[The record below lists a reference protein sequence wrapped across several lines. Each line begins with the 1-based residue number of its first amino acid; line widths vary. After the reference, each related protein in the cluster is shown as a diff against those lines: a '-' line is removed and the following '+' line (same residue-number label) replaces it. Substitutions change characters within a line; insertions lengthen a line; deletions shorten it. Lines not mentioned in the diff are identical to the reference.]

1 MSKQASPTVIGI
13 FTLAGLV
20 IAGVALMLFGA
31 GTYFKQTYPVLLHF
45 EMSANG
51 LQVGSDVRFGGVRIG
66 KVKSINV
73 LVDRKQNRKIIPVL
87 VELNEKDLKLINTEE
102 GGGIDFSTRDGV
114 ARAVKEGLRAGM
126 KQQSLV
132 TGQLY
137 IEFDIVPDT
146 PGFTYQSRNKPP
158 YPVVPTIGTEMDEL
172 ISGISDGLKKFNALD
187 LNSVMTE
194 LRDVLVSA
202 KKQIDGIEVREIN
215 DNLTRITRDVR
226 NITSNEKLGD
236 AVDNLNHALAEID
249 ELTAKANAGID
260 PLLAELNAVIAK
272 TEAGIARIEE
282 AATEI
287 SKVSNPRA
295 PAMLRLQDVLSETER
310 ASRALKELT
319 AELQRDPSALLRGKA
334 TPK

>member
-236 AVDNLNHALAEID
+236 AVDNLNHALVEID

>member
-1 MSKQASPTVIGI
+1 MSKKASPTVIGI
-13 FTLAGLV
+13 FTLAGLI
-20 IAGVALMLFGA
+20 IAGVGLMLFGA
-31 GTYFKQTYPVLLHF
+31 GAYFKKTYPVQLYF

-66 KVKSINV
+66 RVKSISV
-73 LVDRKQNRKIIPVL
+73 LVDRKQNRKIIPVV
-87 VELNEKDLKLINTEE
+87 VELAEKELSVISTEE
-102 GGGIDFSTRDGV
+102 GGGIDFSTREGV

-146 PGFTYQSRNKPP
+146 PGFLYQGHGEAP

-172 ISGISDGLKKFNALD
+172 IAGISDGLKKFNALD
-187 LNSVMTE
+187 LDSVMSE

-202 KKQIDGIEVREIN
+202 NKQIAEIDIKEIN
-215 DNLTRITRDVR
+215 ENLTQITRDVR
-226 NITSNEKLGD
+226 NITSDEKLGH
-236 AVDNLNHALAEID
+236 AVENLNQALAEID
-249 ELTAKANAGID
+249 ALAAKANAGFD
-260 PLLAELNAVIAK
+260 PLLADLNAVIAK
-272 TEAGIARIEE
+272 TEAGISRIEE

-287 SKVSNPRA
+287 SNFSNPRA

-310 ASRALKELT
+310 ASRALKELV
-319 AELQRDPSALLRGKA
+319 AELKRDPSALLRGKA